1 MSPHVNLSFSYENN
15 LPLKVKGNL
24 EKFKLAILTTLE
36 FGIKYCQQGEMKV
49 KVDFDSLSDDR
60 KIFMVSFSLCMQLNK
75 SYNEKPIFEFLNEY
89 QKKKEKPVTLARSN
103 TKFFKMEE
111 KVDETTT

>member
-1 MSPHVNLSFSYENN
+1 MNPHVNLSYSYENN

-36 FGIKYCQQGEMKV
+36 FGIKYCQQGDMKV

-60 KIFMVSFSLCMQLNK
+60 KIFMVSFTLCMQLNK

-89 QKKKEKPVTLARSN
+89 QKKKEKPIEKPVSN
-103 TKFFKMEE
+103 SKFFKMEE
-111 KVDETTT
+111 KIDETST

>member
-1 MSPHVNLSFSYENN
+1 
-15 LPLKVKGNL
+15 
-24 EKFKLAILTTLE
+24 
-36 FGIKYCQQGEMKV
+36 
-49 KVDFDSLSDDR
+49 
-60 KIFMVSFSLCMQLNK
+60 MQLNK